1 MATDIPP
8 VLGVTPA
15 SLTGVA
21 CGNCPFLML
30 FFSSSN
36 CSVSKHCGRTY
47 HSPEWNGM
55 MPPCHP
61 SRTAGHS
68 GSPGH
73 PSSPHTSPE
82 ALPTTPPEAL
92 SSLAS
97 RGPLLQAPFLNPTT
111 LHLHSVPPV
120 PWLTSEGYVQ
130 PLRSPAK
137 PTHSHPQL
145 IYCLLT
151 TSTEP
156 LARPQFRT
164 SGFHCPRQVPLEPQ
178 NQHVPK
184 C

>member
-15 SLTGVA
+15 SLTGGCLWELPLSYARLLFQQLFCKQTLWAHLSLARVERHDA
-21 CGNCPFLML
+21 TLPPFQDCGTQWEPRPSVQ
-30 FFSSSN
+30 SSHEPRSA
-36 CSVSKHCGRTY
+36 
-47 HSPEWNGM
+47 
-55 MPPCHP
+55 PP
-61 SRTAGHS
+61 
-68 GSPGH
+68 
-73 PSSPHTSPE
+73 
-82 ALPTTPPEAL
+82 TPPEAL